1 MKKTHGY
8 SIIELILFL
17 CIAGILIFLA
27 IPFLKSISNTTPI
40 EDNDALPKLIMLVL
54 VHPSNSPQNPKDSN
68 QSTPLPSPS
77 AD

>member
-1 MKKTHGY
+1 MNKTHGY

-27 IPFLKSISNTTPI
+27 IPFIKSISNTTPI
-40 EDNDALPKLIMLVL
+40 EDNDTFTEAKNVGSGTSL
-54 VHPSNSPQNPKDSN
+54 NSPPKPKDSN
-68 QSTPLPSPS
+68 QSSPLPS

>member
-27 IPFLKSISNTTPI
+27 IPFLKSISNTMPI
-40 EDNDALPKLIMLVL
+40 EDNDSFTKSNNVGSGTSL
-54 VHPSNSPQNPKDSN
+54 NSPQNSKDSN
-68 QSTPLPSPS
+68 QSTLLPLPS

>member
-1 MKKTHGY
+1 MKKYHGY

-27 IPFLKSISNTTPI
+27 IPFLKSISNTMPT
-40 EDNDALPKLIMLVL
+40 EANDSFTE
-54 VHPSNSPQNPKDSN
+54 SNNVGSSTSLNSQQNPKDSN
-68 QSTPLPSPS
+68 QSTPLPS

>member
-1 MKKTHGY
+1 MNKTHGY

-27 IPFLKSISNTTPI
+27 IPFLKSISKPMPI
-40 EDNDALPKLIMLVL
+40 EDHDAFTEANHVGSGTS
-54 VHPSNSPQNPKDSN
+54 SNSPQNPKDSN
-68 QSTPLPSPS
+68 QPTPLPS

>member
-17 CIAGILIFLA
+17 CIAGILIFLS
-27 IPFLKSISNTTPI
+27 IPFFKSISNSTPI
-40 EDNDALPKLIMLVL
+40 EANDAFTEANNVGSGASL
-54 VHPSNSPQNPKDSN
+54 NSPQNPKDTN
-68 QSTPLPSPS
+68 QSTLLPSPS

>member
-27 IPFLKSISNTTPI
+27 IPFLKSFSNTTPI
-40 EDNDALPKLIMLVL
+40 EANDASTDANNVRSGT
-54 VHPSNSPQNPKDSN
+54 PSISPQNPKDSN

>member
-1 MKKTHGY
+1 MKNTHGY
-8 SIIELILFL
+8 SIIELILIL

-40 EDNDALPKLIMLVL
+40 EDNDAFTEANNVGSGTS
-54 VHPSNSPQNPKDSN
+54 SNSPQNPKDSN
-68 QSTPLPSPS
+68 QSTPLPS

>member
-40 EDNDALPKLIMLVL
+40 EDNDAFTEANNVGSGTSFKFSTKPQGQQS
-54 VHPSNSPQNPKDSN
+54 VHSL
-68 QSTPLPSPS
+68 TLTL
-77 AD
+77 

>member
-40 EDNDALPKLIMLVL
+40 EDNDAFTEANNVGSGTSL
-54 VHPSNSPQNPKDSN
+54 NSPQNPKDSN

>member
-1 MKKTHGY
+1 MNKTHGY

-27 IPFLKSISNTTPI
+27 IPFLKSISNSTPI
-40 EDNDALPKLIMLVL
+40 EDNDAFTEAHNVGSGTSLYF
-54 VHPSNSPQNPKDSN
+54 PQNPKDIN
-68 QSTPLPSPS
+68 QSNPSPT